1 MAGTKVDVSQGVLE
15 CVSKLCGAKV
25 VWAWVWGALR
35 LCHLAVMAGVTV
47 STAQGCSGGHH
58 TGATLVGWL
67 GLVWA
72 RGLELTEVVGQLGN
86 LNPASLWAIKVE
98 REHKLWHLQPLLT
111 WKGFRQLPH
120 HLAKF

>member
-1 MAGTKVDVSQGVLE
+1 MSWSTLH
-15 CVSKLCGAKV
+15 
-25 VWAWVWGALR
+25 
-35 LCHLAVMAGVTV
+35 LCHLGTKAGAIV
-47 STAQGCSGGHH
+47 SADQWCHGVYYPV
-58 TGATLVGWL
+58 AALVGWL